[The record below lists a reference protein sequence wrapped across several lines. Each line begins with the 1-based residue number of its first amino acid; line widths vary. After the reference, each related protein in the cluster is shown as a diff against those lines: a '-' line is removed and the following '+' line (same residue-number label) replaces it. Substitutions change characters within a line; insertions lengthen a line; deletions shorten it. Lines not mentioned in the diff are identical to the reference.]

1 MDQLFIYLPG
11 ILLAYAA
18 FLIAMISP
26 GPNVLAVMGTS
37 MSFGRLQGMALALG
51 ISAGSFLWGTLA
63 ATGLSALL
71 TTYAATLTII
81 KIAGGMYLLWLAY
94 KAFRAAA
101 AEQTVEARVFDDDGT
116 TGLRHFTRGLLVQMT
131 NPKAA
136 LAWVAIISLGL
147 QPNAPVWVAG
157 LIVVGTTV
165 LSVIIHL
172 IYALVFSS
180 RPMVRLYARARRPI
194 QATLGLFF
202 TFAGI
207 KLLATK
213 I

>member
-1 MDQLFIYLPG
+1 
-11 ILLAYAA
+11 
-18 FLIAMISP
+18 
-26 GPNVLAVMGTS
+26 
-37 MSFGRLQGMALALG
+37 MALALG

-172 IYALVFSS
+172 ILMCFTIFSIS
-180 RPMVRLYARARRPI
+180 VNTSNR
-194 QATLGLFF
+194 
-202 TFAGI
+202 
-207 KLLATK
+207 
-213 I
+213 

>member
-1 MDQLFIYLPG
+1 
-11 ILLAYAA
+11 
-18 FLIAMISP
+18 
-26 GPNVLAVMGTS
+26 MGTS
-37 MSFGRLQGMALALG
+37 MSYGRSQGIALALG
-51 ISAGSFLWGTLA
+51 VSTGSFLWGTLA

-94 KAFRAAA
+94 RAFRAAV
-101 AEQTVEARVFDDDGT
+101 AEQAVEARVFDDSET
-116 TGLRHFTRGLLVQMT
+116 TGLRHFLRGVLVQMT

-147 QPNAPVWVAG
+147 QPHAPVWVAG

-165 LSVIIHL
+165 LSVLLHM

-180 RPMVRLYARARRPI
+180 QPMVRLFASARRPN
-194 QATLGLFF
+194 QLTMGALF

-207 KLLATK
+207 RMLTAK